1 MRFIGNREAKL
12 DLKGR
17 VFLPS
22 VFRKELQKEGI
33 ETLVMR
39 RDTFQRCL
47 VLYPEDVWN
56 ELMCSMR
63 KRLQRW
69 NAREQNVYRQFVSE
83 AEMVSLDGNGRFLLT
98 KRLKEIA
105 GIETSVNFIGMGDT
119 IEIWA
124 KESTEE
130 PFMSQEEFGKAL
142 EELFSDEL

>member
-1 MRFIGNREAKL
+1 MRFIGNIEAKL

-98 KRLKEIA
+98 KRLK
-105 GIETSVNFIGMGDT
+105 
-119 IEIWA
+119 
-124 KESTEE
+124 
-130 PFMSQEEFGKAL
+130 
-142 EELFSDEL
+142 